1 MDCDVLLQR
10 QVMFHIIVAG
20 QRINYLACGF
30 VNEESAQFNML
41 VEGILDASLNVDAR
55 QLLGDIRGGDMC
67 TPYRD
72 IDIRFMNE
80 VHMAKE
86 SSAWIPTTAL
96 LAVLEANG
104 NLIFSCTKCLGYIT
118 IEGIVAIWPEAH
130 FLSINKDFCF
140 AHGSIKEEEIIG
152 RCRW

>member
-1 MDCDVLLQR
+1 
-10 QVMFHIIVAG
+10 MFHIIVAG

-30 VNEESAQFNML
+30 VNEESAQLYVL
-41 VEGILDASLNVDAR
+41 VEGILDACLNVDAR

-72 IDIRFMNE
+72 IDIGLMNE

-86 SSAWIPTTAL
+86 SSAWIPTATL
-96 LAVLEANG
+96 LAVLKANS
-104 NLIFSCTKCLGYIT
+104 NFVVASVESRCNVTVKS
-118 IEGIVAIWPEAH
+118 IVAIWPEAY
-130 FLSINKDFCF
+130 FLSIDKDFCL